1 MGGIL
6 WHIALHYG
14 PSGLFA
20 SGILAPSIDIS
31 LHLHFDHMVDL
42 TMVDNCVTEAEI
54 ALLLSVTE
62 NRSVWP
68 TLDIW
73 QRHEIWFG
81 EWNARTERWFQSH
94 IRQIDTGSHFSP
106 PFQKAMEIFNTVSH
120 YGRLH

>member
-1 MGGIL
+1 
-6 WHIALHYG
+6 
-14 PSGLFA
+14 
-20 SGILAPSIDIS
+20 
-31 LHLHFDHMVDL
+31 MVDL

-94 IRQIDTGSHFSP
+94 IRQIDTGSHFSLLSRKQWKSSIRCHTMGA
-106 PFQKAMEIFNTVSH
+106 FTNFRTVGTEAH
-120 YGRLH
+120 VKWVCDQLDDLFPLTDCMTLT